1 MYNQLREIL
10 SNDPS
15 SILLYKNNDEYDY
28 LLDWLSREDNVNQNI
43 SLPKPATCSK
53 GSSADV
59 AKNTATV
66 FDNVSTC
73 TACPGIIERKKS
85 VGDGSSGVM
94 IILNAPI
101 MMSSFEKNELRGESV
116 EILKKIV
123 ASMNLPLPTVYITN
137 MIKCESSD
145 PLLKPSTQLQSCLH
159 FLEDE
164 IEQICPSVVIV
175 MGDLT
180 PLRRTRKK
188 FINSSWFEIPHPLT
202 LIKNPPLKREAW
214 NTLQLIMSVLE
225 ELKENKL

>member
-1 MYNQLREIL
+1 MYSQLREIL
-10 SNDPS
+10 LNDPS
-15 SILLYKNNDEYDY
+15 SILLYKSGEEYDY
-28 LLDWLSREDNVNQNI
+28 LVNWLNREDKEDSAVT
-43 SLPKPATCSK
+43 LPRL
-53 GSSADV
+53 SSCTNSSSTDA
-59 AKNTATV
+59 ANNANRV
-66 FDNVSTC
+66 FDNVATC
-73 TACPGIIERKKS
+73 TACPEIVERKKS

-123 ASMNLPLPTVYITN
+123 ASMNLSLAAVYITN
-137 MIKCESSD
+137 MIKCESSNS
-145 PLLKPSTQLQSCLH
+145 LLKPSTQLQSCLH

-164 IEQICPSVVIV
+164 IEQMCPSIVIV

-214 NTLQLIMSVLE
+214 NTIKLVMSVIE